1 MSVSPARSAPD
12 VDFAIRERARHAEDV
27 TAWMRPIAATILV
40 LSLLFLPPHLAARA
54 EWIATL
60 SVVAVAYSF
69 GALLIRPHRRWPRTA
84 GIVLTLLDGNFI
96 LGGILL
102 TGGINSPYI
111 LLPFLGVALASF
123 RFGPLGVGIASAGYA
138 MIPVVVAAQAGFTPA
153 ALSHLSVA
161 LPGICMLGAFLALV
175 SHRLLPVHGATHARE
190 ERFHLAVEGSNDGIW
205 DWNIETGK
213 VYFSP
218 RAKEIIGYAPDEFP
232 DSWDAW
238 TVAVH
243 PDDRRRILDQV
254 RRHLRDREP
263 LSEMEYRL
271 RHKDGSW
278 RWVLSR
284 GTSARGADGR
294 AQRLAGSIT
303 DVTARKAAET
313 KLVELKQLHED
324 MVENVPAGVVYL
336 DRSGRITYENRFLLG
351 ILGARPDEEP
361 RGWLSNILELDTV
374 RTRPGFAQRVQQL
387 LAGAAFHDYEFEYRS
402 LYGKDLVL
410 SISGVPVDRG
420 ASGVP
425 GGAILLVRDVTE
437 ARRAEEERRIASQ
450 RLQEIERLEEMNR
463 FKTQLLNTAS
473 HELNTPLTPLRL
485 QTHLLRSGALG
496 GLNER
501 QRKSVAILDRNL
513 GRLSA
518 LVGDVLDV
526 ARIQAGRLKLR
537 PETIDL
543 ATLVAHAVETF
554 EEPALARGIAL
565 EVAASEPLAVRADP
579 ARLTQ
584 VLFNLVSNAMRF
596 TPDGGRIE
604 VRALAE
610 GAVARIDVADTGIG
624 LERRQ
629 IEALFQPFSQVH
641 EDSRGGTGL
650 GLYISRGILAEHGGA
665 IECES
670 EGPGHGTTFS
680 LRLPLLSGL
689 EQAHSAV
696 TSVSLTSRPPR

>member
-1 MSVSPARSAPD
+1 MVPPARSVPD
-12 VDFAIRERARHAEDV
+12 VAFAIRERAQHAEDV
-27 TAWMRPIAATILV
+27 TAWLRPIAATILL
-40 LSLLFLPPHLAARA
+40 LSLFFLPAQLAARP

-60 SVVAVAYSF
+60 AVVAVAYSF
-69 GALLIRPHRRWPRTA
+69 GSLLIRPHRRWPRAA
-84 GIVLTLLDGNFI
+84 GIVLTALDGGFI

-102 TGGINSPYI
+102 TGGILSPYV

-123 RFGPLGVGIASAGYA
+123 RFGTVGVGVASAGYA
-138 MIPVVVAAQAGFTPA
+138 MIPVVAAAQAGFSPA
-153 ALSHLSVA
+153 AIAHLSVA
-161 LPGICMLGAFLALV
+161 LPGICMLGAFLAFV
-175 SHRLLPVHGATHARE
+175 SHRLLPAQGATHARE

-205 DWNIETGK
+205 DWTIETGE

-218 RAKEIIGYAPDEFP
+218 RAKEIIGYAPEEFP

-263 LSEMEYRL
+263 LNEMEYRL

-284 GTSARGADGR
+284 GTSARGPDGR
-294 AQRLAGSIT
+294 AVRLAGSIT
-303 DVTARKAAET
+303 DVTARKAAEA

-336 DRSGRITYENRFLLG
+336 DRTGRITYENRFLLG
-351 ILGARPDEEP
+351 VLGARPDEEP

-374 RTRPGFAQRVQQL
+374 RTRPEFAQRVRHL

-410 SISGVPVDRG
+410 SVSGVPVDHRE
-420 ASGVP
+420 SGVP

-437 ARRAEEERRIASQ
+437 ARRAEEARRVASQ
-450 RLQEIERLEEMNR
+450 RLQDIERLEEMNR

-496 GLNER
+496 ELNER

-596 TPDGGRIE
+596 TPEGGRIE

-610 GAVARIDVADTGIG
+610 GAVARVDVADTGIG
-624 LERRQ
+624 LEKRQ
-629 IEALFQPFSQVH
+629 IDALFQPFSQVH

-665 IECES
+665 IACES
-670 EGPGHGTTFS
+670 DGPGHGTTFS
-680 LRLPLLSGL
+680 LRLPLLSGF
-689 EQAHSAV
+689 EHDASSMP
-696 TSVSLTSRPPR
+696 SVALASRPPK